1 MDSQVIAFVDSQVTT
16 LVGSQVT
23 TLVGSLVIDHEWVV
37 DIMVVTFDI
46 RAAVQALVRS
56 LVNALEDI
64 QAAAL

>member
-16 LVGSQVT
+16 LVGSQV
-23 TLVGSLVIDHEWVV
+23 IDHEWVV

-46 RAAVQALVRS
+46 RATVQALVRS
-56 LVNALEDI
+56 LVNALEDN